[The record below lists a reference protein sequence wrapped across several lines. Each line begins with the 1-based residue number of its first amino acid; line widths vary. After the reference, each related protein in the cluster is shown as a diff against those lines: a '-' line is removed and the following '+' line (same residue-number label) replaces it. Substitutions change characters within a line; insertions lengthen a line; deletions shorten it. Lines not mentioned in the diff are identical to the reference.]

1 VNSTITGADWKRTM
15 IAAKGWNNLVLEQI
29 KAKIAKQKKP

>member
-1 VNSTITGADWKRTM
+1 VNTTITGADWKRTM
-15 IAAKGWNNLVLEQI
+15 IAAKGRNNLVLEQI